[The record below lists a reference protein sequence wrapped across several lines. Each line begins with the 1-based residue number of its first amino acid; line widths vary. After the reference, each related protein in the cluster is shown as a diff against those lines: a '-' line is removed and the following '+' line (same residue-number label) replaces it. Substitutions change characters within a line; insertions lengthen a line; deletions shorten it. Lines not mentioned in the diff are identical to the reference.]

1 MIAMKVNGLAIDSA
15 SKMPVVILADS
26 EEKFFL
32 PIWIGVYEA
41 DAILIALEDI
51 ATPRPM
57 PHELICN
64 IFNTLNIKVDRII
77 INDIK
82 DNTFFA
88 KIHLIKEEN
97 ENEYE
102 IDSRPSD
109 AIAIA
114 LRTGATIFVTEK
126 VITEATVSDKEKC
139 KKEIEEFKEFLK
151 TAKPSDFMK

>member
-1 MIAMKVNGLAIDSA
+1 MIEMKVNGLAIDGA
-15 SKMPVVILADS
+15 SKMPVVILTDS

-51 ATPRPM
+51 TTPRPM
-57 PHELICN
+57 PHELISN

-77 INDIK
+77 INEIK

-88 KIHLIKEEN
+88 KIHLVMEEK
-97 ENEYE
+97 EYE

-114 LRTGATIFVTEK
+114 LRTGASIFVTEK
-126 VITEATVSDKEKC
+126 VITEATVTDKEKC
-139 KKEIEEFKEFLK
+139 KREIEEFKEFLK
-151 TAKPSDFMK
+151 TAKPSDFLK

>member
-1 MIAMKVNGLAIDSA
+1 MIEMKVNGLAIDSA
-15 SKMPVVILADS
+15 SKMPVVILTDS

-57 PHELICN
+57 PHELISN
-64 IFNTLNIKVDRII
+64 IFNTLNIKVARII
-77 INDIK
+77 INEIK

-88 KIHLIKEEN
+88 KIHLIREEK
-97 ENEYE
+97 EYE

-114 LRTGATIFVTEK
+114 LRTGASIFVTEK
-126 VITEATVSDKEKC
+126 VITEATVTDKEKC
-139 KKEIEEFKEFLK
+139 KREIEEFKEFLK
-151 TAKPSDFMK
+151 TAKPSDFTE

>member
-1 MIAMKVNGLAIDSA
+1 MIEMKVNGLAIDSA
-15 SKMPVVILADS
+15 SKMPVVILTDS
-26 EEKFFL
+26 EEKYFL

-51 ATPRPM
+51 QTPRPM
-57 PHELICN
+57 SHELISN
-64 IFNTLNIKVDRII
+64 IFNSLNIKVNRIV
-77 INDIK
+77 INEIK

-88 KIHLIKEEN
+88 KIHLIKDEK
-97 ENEYE
+97 EYE

-114 LRTGATIFVTEK
+114 LRTDAAIFVTEK

-139 KKEIEEFKEFLK
+139 RREIEEFKEFLK
-151 TAKPSDFMK
+151 TAKPSDFLK

>member
-15 SKMPVVILADS
+15 SKMPVVILTDP
-26 EEKFFL
+26 EEKLFL

-41 DAILIALEDI
+41 DAILLALEDI

-57 PHELICN
+57 PHELIEN
-64 IFNTLNIKVDRII
+64 IFNVLDIKVDRII
-77 INDIK
+77 INEIK

-88 KIHLIKEEN
+88 KIYLIKGES
-97 ENEYE
+97 EYE
-102 IDSRPSD
+102 IDARPSD

-126 VITEATVSDKEKC
+126 VITEATISDKEKC
-139 KKEIEEFKEFLK
+139 KREIEEFKEFLK
-151 TAKPSDFMK
+151 TAKPSDFF

>member
-1 MIAMKVNGLAIDSA
+1 MIEMKVNGLAIDSA
-15 SKMPVVILADS
+15 SKMPVVILTDS
-26 EEKFFL
+26 EEKYYL

-51 ATPRPM
+51 PTPRPM
-57 PHELICN
+57 PHELISN
-64 IFNTLNIKVDRII
+64 IFNTLNIRVDRIVI
-77 INDIK
+77 TEIK

-88 KIHLIKEEN
+88 RIYLVKDDK
-97 ENEYE
+97 EYE

-114 LRTGATIFVTEK
+114 LRTDAPIFVTEK
-126 VITEATVSDKEKC
+126 IITEATVSDREKC

-151 TAKPSDFMK
+151 TAKPSDFL

>member
-1 MIAMKVNGLAIDSA
+1 MIEMKVNGLAIDSA

-51 ATPRPM
+51 PTPRPM
-57 PHELICN
+57 PHELISN
-64 IFNTLNIKVDRII
+64 IFKTLNIKVDRII
-77 INDIK
+77 INEIK

-88 KIHLIKEEN
+88 KIHLTRD

-109 AIAIA
+109 AIAVA

-151 TAKPSDFMK
+151 TAKPSDFF